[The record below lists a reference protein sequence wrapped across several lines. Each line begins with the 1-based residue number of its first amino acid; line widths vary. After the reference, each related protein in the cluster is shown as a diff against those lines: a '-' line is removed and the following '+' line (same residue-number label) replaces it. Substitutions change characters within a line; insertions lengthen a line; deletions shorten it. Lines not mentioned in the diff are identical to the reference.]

1 MNSVPHSPC
10 LSCRQLP
17 TPVSA
22 SFEET
27 SMARIWLWWLRLLRN
42 ASFKNMD
49 QHVRKLS
56 EPELASIALNPSELR
71 DLQAKQAR
79 EF

>member
-1 MNSVPHSPC
+1 
-10 LSCRQLP
+10 
-17 TPVSA
+17 
-22 SFEET
+22 
-27 SMARIWLWWLRLLRN
+27 MARIWLWWLRLLRN